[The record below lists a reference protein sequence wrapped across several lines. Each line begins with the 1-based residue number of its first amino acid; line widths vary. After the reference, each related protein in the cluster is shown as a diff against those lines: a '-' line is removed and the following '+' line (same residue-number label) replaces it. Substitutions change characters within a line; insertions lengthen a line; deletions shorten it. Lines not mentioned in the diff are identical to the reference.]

1 MAVLR
6 VWSPDHL
13 RFWKLPAGVH
23 QVRTGF
29 TVSSPFPPVRTSAAD
44 GDGGGS
50 ACGPL
55 SVGQGAGSKRPVVA
69 VPVTLAVKKVS
80 FYLEMIL
87 MK

>member
-29 TVSSPFPPVRTSAAD
+29 TVSSPFLLCARPQLMVMVAGQPAAP
-44 GDGGGS
+44 S
-50 ACGPL
+50 
-55 SVGQGAGSKRPVVA
+55 AGSKRPVVA